1 MSAPVA
7 ARRRPRA
14 EPSSQRRVQR
24 WLEAWWVAAC
34 GIALI
39 VASDYEWRVRG
50 YEEALAGEA
59 DIAVLLEVLVYGA
72 VGAYVVLTILGPRLR
87 THDPRVLAMW
97 GFGVTVTLGALY
109 APTRQLA
116 AVRGVQLLVLCAVA
130 HAVVQRA
137 RGMHLHRFAH
147 AYVTLCA
154 GSVLFGLAVPF
165 PRLALE
171 AGRFNWLYLHPVTA
185 GTLLGIATV
194 LACGYLFASTQR
206 DGTAPWPTFVY
217 GGLALVVT
225 GGLVLTVT
233 RTAIA
238 AAAVGCVVVALLVSD
253 RKQKVDLVAFGLI
266 SLVLIGMFAG
276 PPLIE
281 YLERGQTEE
290 RLLTLNSRTTL
301 WHAAYD
307 LFVERPVLGYGTTA
321 ARSVFLE
328 EIGLGGAHNALVEV
342 AVNNGLVGLFWWVML
357 LLGIPLG
364 LATQRQPGQ
373 QRASADV
380 ALIAGAY
387 AFLVVNGIGTEG
399 AGSPANT
406 QITWLFL
413 LGAWTALL
421 VRDRRTSVAS
431 QEPDRA
437 RRTFTKKDAKVRG
450 GPMRRRRPA

>member
-1 MSAPVA
+1 
-7 ARRRPRA
+7 
-14 EPSSQRRVQR
+14 
-24 WLEAWWVAAC
+24 
-34 GIALI
+34 
-39 VASDYEWRVRG
+39 
-50 YEEALAGEA
+50 
-59 DIAVLLEVLVYGA
+59 
-72 VGAYVVLTILGPRLR
+72 
-87 THDPRVLAMW
+87 
-97 GFGVTVTLGALY
+97 
-109 APTRQLA
+109 
-116 AVRGVQLLVLCAVA
+116 
-130 HAVVQRA
+130 
-137 RGMHLHRFAH
+137 
-147 AYVTLCA
+147 
-154 GSVLFGLAVPF
+154 
-165 PRLALE
+165 
-171 AGRFNWLYLHPVTA
+171 
-185 GTLLGIATV
+185 
-194 LACGYLFASTQR
+194 
-206 DGTAPWPTFVY
+206 
-217 GGLALVVT
+217 
-225 GGLVLTVT
+225 
-233 RTAIA
+233 
-238 AAAVGCVVVALLVSD
+238 
-253 RKQKVDLVAFGLI
+253 VAFGLI

-301 WHAAYD
+301 WDAAYD